1 MGQDGVRSA
10 GDGYAAAADLELTV
24 HDADGGPA
32 RRAEA
37 PALDAE
43 RAVHELDELV
53 YIFRVIGQRH
63 TGHHVQ
69 REAAARDELQGRV
82 VGIGHAPDQ
91 QQRGGAAV
99 VGVFPGRAERAGH
112 IVLIIVCKELLFR
125 AVRRGDYRHGVVVV
139 VAQLPDAVSLAVVE
153 QLAGERAIAD
163 GLAGLVI
170 EGEAVLKQ
178 AADGQSA
185 LAPDGAAAFR
195 PVDRALIPPA

>member
-24 HDADGGPA
+24 HDADGGLA
-32 RRAEA
+32 RGAEV

-43 RAVHELDELV
+43 RAACELDELV
-53 YIFRVIGQRH
+53 YVVCVIGQRH

-69 REAAARDELQGRV
+69 REAAARDELQGRG

-99 VGVFPGRAERAGH
+99 VGVFPGRAERGGH

-153 QLAGERAIAD
+153 QLAGERVIAD